1 MNPELESLMQRYL
14 DGSISA
20 DEMARLNCF
29 LNESTEA
36 RREFVE
42 LLNLDSAVAA
52 SAAGWVRPEKAGTW
66 RQEDSNSVVLPSS
79 LPRGRAAKPSF
90 MRSWTWAAAACL
102 ALMLSAWWWQ
112 GGQRVFATVVND
124 AGAEELSNGSKLRG
138 EMRSLRGGNVELVT
152 ALGARLVIEAPA
164 EFRFESAQRLR
175 LMKGRLSAEV
185 PPAAKGFTVITP
197 SGDAVDLGTR
207 FGVDVPASGAAEI
220 HVFQGE
226 VIAKA
231 SGNASNQSLRG
242 GDAVAMDGGAS
253 TARELRS
260 SAFIQPDEMLGL
272 SAGLAAGQRAR
283 SDAAL
288 TALRNDPALI
298 ALLDFESG
306 EAQPGVFHT
315 VQGRWPGSRAPEF
328 VHVGDHLKLDVGGE
342 REWPQITLAAWVRLD
357 RLGAP
362 YQSLL
367 HTDGWDEDHPG
378 QLHWMVTRHTTMRLA
393 LRGNTLARGSEEQ
406 EMFPDSKTSVLTEQG
421 RWMHLA
427 TVYDAAAKTVRFY
440 LNGHFD
446 KETRQSTAHPA
457 KLGAAQI
464 GNWDRQD
471 RKLSGRVDELLL
483 LGRAMT
489 DAEIAKLFK
498 AGNPYR

>member
-1 MNPELESLMQRYL
+1 MNPELESLTHRYL

-20 DEMARLNCF
+20 EEMARLNH
-29 LNESTEA
+29 LLSESAEA
-36 RREFVE
+36 RCEFVE

-52 SAAGWVRPEKAGTW
+52 SAAGWQQPEKAMSL
-66 RQEDSNSVVLPSS
+66 RQEDSSPVFLPSS
-79 LPRGRAAKPSF
+79 LPRRSAPKASF
-90 MRSWTWAAAACL
+90 MHSWTWAAAACL
-102 ALMLSAWWWQ
+102 ALMLSARWWQ
-112 GGQRVFATVVND
+112 GSQRVLATVVND
-124 AGAEELSNGSKLRG
+124 AGVEELSNGTKLRG
-138 EMRSLRGGNVELVT
+138 ETYSLKGGSVELVS
-152 ALGARLVIEAPA
+152 ARGAHIVIEAPA
-164 EFRFESAQRLR
+164 VFRFESEQRLR
-175 LMKGRLSAEV
+175 VMRGRLSAEV

-231 SGNASNQSLRG
+231 SGNVSNQSLRG

-260 SAFIQPDEMLGL
+260 SAFIQPDEMNGL
-272 SAGLAAGQRAR
+272 TAGLAAGQRSR
-283 SDAAL
+283 SEAAL
-288 TALRNDPALI
+288 TGIRNDPALI

-306 EAQPGVFHT
+306 EAQPGVFRT

-367 HTDGWDEDHPG
+367 HTDGWNDDRPG

-393 LRGNTLARGSEEQ
+393 LRGNTLAPGSEEQ
-406 EMFPDSKTSVLTEQG
+406 EMFPDSKTSVLPEQG

-427 TVYDAAAKTVRFY
+427 TVYDAGAKTVRFY
-440 LNGHFD
+440 LNGRFD
-446 KETRQSTAHPA
+446 KETLQSIAHPA

-483 LGRAMT
+483 LGRAMS
-489 DAEIAKLFK
+489 DDEVRALYE

>member
-1 MNPELESLMQRYL
+1 MNSELESLTQRYL

-20 DEMARLNCF
+20 DEMARLNH
-29 LNESTEA
+29 LLSESAEA

-52 SAAGWVRPEKAGTW
+52 SAAGWERPEKAVSL
-66 RQEDSNSVVLPSS
+66 RQEDSSPVFLPSS
-79 LPRGRAAKPSF
+79 LPRRSAAKAIF
-90 MRSWTWAAAACL
+90 TLSWTLPAAACL
-102 ALMLSAWWWQ
+102 AFMLSAWWWQ
-112 GGQRVFATVVND
+112 GSQRALATVVND
-124 AGAEELSNGSKLRG
+124 AGVEELSNGTKLRG
-138 EMRSLRGGNVELVT
+138 ETYSLTGGSVELVS
-152 ALGARLVIEAPA
+152 ALGAHIVIEAPA
-164 EFRFESAQRLR
+164 EFRFETEQRLCVMR
-175 LMKGRLSAEV
+175 GRLSAEV

-283 SDAAL
+283 SEAAL
-288 TALRNDPALI
+288 TGIRNDPALI

-306 EAQPGVFHT
+306 EVQPGVFRT
-315 VQGRWPGSRAPEF
+315 VQGRWPGSHASEF

-367 HTDGWDEDHPG
+367 HTDGWNDDRPG

-393 LRGNTLARGSEEQ
+393 LRGNTLAPGSEEQ
-406 EMFPDSKTSVLTEQG
+406 EMFPDSKTSVLPEQG

-427 TVYDAAAKTVRFY
+427 TVYDAGAKTVRFY
-440 LNGHFD
+440 FNGRFD
-446 KETRQSTAHPA
+446 KETLQSIAHPA

-483 LGRAMT
+483 LGRAVS
-489 DAEIAKLFK
+489 DDEVRALYE